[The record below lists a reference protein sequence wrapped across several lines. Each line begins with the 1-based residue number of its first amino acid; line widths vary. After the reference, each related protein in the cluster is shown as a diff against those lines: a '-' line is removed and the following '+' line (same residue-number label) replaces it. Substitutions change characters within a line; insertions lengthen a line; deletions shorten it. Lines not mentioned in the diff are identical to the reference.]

1 MEIYFM
7 PDMKLAYL
15 VTNVGNGSMVLSDS
29 MEFVP
34 LPLNQMNV
42 DGIESKTPYQQQNK
56 DTPIPKEIIIVG
68 LGNYGRRPMLFIRT
82 KAELLIYRVSSI
94 LHPSINAV

>member
-15 VTNVGNGSMVLSDS
+15 VTNVENGSMVLSDS

-34 LPLNQMNV
+34 LPLSRMNADGTV
-42 DGIESKTPYQQQNK
+42 DSSTPYHQR
-56 DTPIPKEIIIVG
+56 DRDATIPKEIIIVG

-82 KAELLIYRVSSI
+82 NFDLLI
-94 LHPSINAV
+94 